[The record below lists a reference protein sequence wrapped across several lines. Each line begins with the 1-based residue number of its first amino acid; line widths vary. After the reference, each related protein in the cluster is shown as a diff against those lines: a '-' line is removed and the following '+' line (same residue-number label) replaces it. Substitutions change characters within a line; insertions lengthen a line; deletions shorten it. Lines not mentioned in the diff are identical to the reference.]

1 MDSRTIAY
9 ALYGW
14 VVLAVAIGSTLIV
27 FGSTL
32 LARIGT
38 VIIIL
43 GLISLMPAFKYLWW
57 DDSPEETAEAATAA
71 DSVEAIDATD
81 DGETP

>member
-14 VVLAVAIGSTLIV
+14 VVVAAVTGSVLIV
-27 FGSTL
+27 FGTTL
-32 LARIGT
+32 MARIGT

-43 GLISLMPAFKYLWW
+43 GLISLMPAFSFLWW
-57 DDSPEETAEAATAA
+57 EDSSEESDESARAA
-71 DSVEAIDATD
+71 DSVEVIDATD
-81 DGETP
+81 EGETS